1 MAISSSTYFAASSI
15 GERDRLIRGR
25 RIALLY
31 AVFAITL
38 STARTAQAQEHP
50 AADTIIT
57 NAYVWTV
64 DRNQPHAEAVA
75 ILNQRIAAVG
85 SSANMDAW
93 RGPRTKIID
102 AGAKLLL
109 PGFNDAHVHFVSGG
123 FQLDNVQLKDAA
135 SLQEFAR
142 LIGERAKNAVKGEW
156 ILGGNW
162 DETKWSPPTLPTKDA
177 IDNVTANVP

>member
-1 MAISSSTYFAASSI
+1 MVISSSMFFAANSI
-15 GERDRLIRGR
+15 GERDRLIRRR
-25 RIALLY
+25 RISFLCAALAL
-31 AVFAITL
+31 IL
-38 STARTAQAQEHP
+38 STLRTAQAQEHP

-123 FQLDNVQLKDAA
+123 FQLDQVQLNDAKTRE
-135 SLQEFAR
+135 QFVAR
-142 LIGERAKNAVKGEW
+142 IAAQARKLKKGEW
-156 ILGGNW
+156 FLGGTGKRRNG
-162 DETKWSPPTLPTKDA
+162 SRR
-177 IDNVTANVP
+177 